1 VSRRWEPAT
10 IDEAR
15 ERATMSFTQIIELDG
30 VSDEHVLQDHLAGWH
45 DEQAGQAPGYLRA
58 RALADRD
65 APGRY
70 LIEVDFS
77 SEEEAK
83 QNSDRPETSAWA
95 DRLQSLTGTS
105 PTYRNLRGVY
115 TTG

>member
-1 VSRRWEPAT
+1 
-10 IDEAR
+10 
-15 ERATMSFTQIIELDG
+15 MSFTQIIELDG
-30 VSDEHVLQDHLAGWH
+30 VADEHVLHEHLAGWH
-45 DEQAGQAPGYLRA
+45 DEQAGQAPGYLGA

-83 QNSDRPETSAWA
+83 RNSDRPETSAWA
-95 DRLQSLTGTS
+95 ERLQSLTGTA

-115 TTG
+115 ATG

>member
-1 VSRRWEPAT
+1 
-10 IDEAR
+10 
-15 ERATMSFTQIIELDG
+15 MSFTQIIELDS
-30 VSDEHVLQDHLAGWH
+30 VSDEQALHDHLAGW
-45 DEQAGQAPGYLRA
+45 DAEQAGLAPGYLRA

-70 LIEVDFS
+70 LIAVDFS

-95 DRLQSLTGTS
+95 DRLQALSGS
-105 PTYRNLRGVY
+105 APTYRNLRGVY
-115 TTG
+115 ATG